1 MRESQYVEAYL
12 NTTADPDT
20 RWTPDTYL
28 AYTLHGKAKDY
39 SMHYVNALMR
49 ALRRRE
55 AAGTVTA
62 VRSKGGST
70 AYIRTGDQEERS

>member
-1 MRESQYVEAYL
+1 MRESQYTELYL
-12 NTTADPDT
+12 NMAADPDT

-28 AYTLHGKAKDY
+28 AYTLHGKAKAW
-39 SMHYVNALMR
+39 SMHYVQALMR

-55 AAGTVTA
+55 AAGTVVA

-70 AYIRTGDQEERS
+70 AYIRTEDQEES